1 MIYYNNSTF
10 EALFDN
16 NPEEKEIYN
25 LFEEEQEPLS
35 TEKEKENILN
45 TNIIDEK
52 HKLTTIESPHT
63 SFSTNKID
71 KIIDEPKKYL
81 TPALKKRRGRTKT
94 ENNDSKHNKFSDDK
108 MRRKTKHIIFQEVM
122 NFINEKI
129 YKIYGSI
136 GQGIF
141 IKKLL
146 IINQKQLIN
155 SNILF
160 NKHFMNKT
168 LGEIFSENISN
179 RYTNYPPEHNKY
191 VIEKLIND
199 EDEIKRNYFKKL
211 FNLKFIDCIRHFRES
226 CLINELVGLTLFKDL
241 KLKSEM
247 DEDYRKALKYYIY
260 NYENIILNKKERNLY
275 KNTEF

>member
-1 MIYYNNSTF
+1 MIYYDNSTF
-10 EALFDN
+10 EALFNN

-25 LFEEEQEPLS
+25 LFEKENEPLP
-35 TEKEKENILN
+35 TEKENILN
-45 TNIIDEK
+45 TNTRDKKPKII
-52 HKLTTIESPHT
+52 TIESPHT

-71 KIIDEPKKYL
+71 KITEQPKKDSI
-81 TPALKKRRGRTKT
+81 PALKKKRERTKT
-94 ENNDSKHNKFSDDK
+94 ESNDSKHNRFSDDN
-108 MRRKTKHIIFQEVM
+108 MRRKTKHIVIQEVM
-122 NFINEKI
+122 NFINDKI
-129 YKIYGSI
+129 CKIYGNI

-199 EDEIKRNYFKKL
+199 ADEMKKIIS
-211 FNLKFIDCIRHFRES
+211 KIY
-226 CLINELVGLTLFKDL
+226 LI
-241 KLKSEM
+241 
-247 DEDYRKALKYYIY
+247 
-260 NYENIILNKKERNLY
+260 
-275 KNTEF
+275 